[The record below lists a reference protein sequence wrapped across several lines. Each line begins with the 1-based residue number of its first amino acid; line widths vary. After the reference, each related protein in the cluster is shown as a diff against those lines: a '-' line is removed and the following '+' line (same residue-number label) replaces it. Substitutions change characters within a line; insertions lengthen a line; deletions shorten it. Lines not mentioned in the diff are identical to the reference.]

1 MDMTRN
7 LSLTSQS
14 LLIVWYYKTPN
25 SSKYLSSD
33 FNKTFNDTLKLS
45 QKKHKEVIIL
55 ADFNVNYLKK
65 HDNKDLK
72 TIININGFENR
83 IKEPIRITQR
93 DLLTLLYQIMSIWKS
108 SCSMTGLFYEEV
120 RIGIFLSS
128 RWFSRVLPLD
138 YAFAM
143 VNG

>member
-1 MDMTRN
+1 MTRN

-93 DLLTLLYQIMSIWKS
+93 DLLTLLYQIMSI
-108 SCSMTGLFYEEV
+108 
-120 RIGIFLSS
+120 
-128 RWFSRVLPLD
+128 
-138 YAFAM
+138 
-143 VNG
+143 